1 MNRFRLQLQEIES
14 NIEAIAGANL
24 DSDSKWMRNSEM
36 LCSVKGLLSDRQTL
50 LNKMFQPTPEAMRHF
65 NAVNN
70 RLCILSHQLRAR
82 MKTLDEKRLSI
93 MDCPD
98 FDDDFEIEGRLS
110 FSFNDENSVL
120 KLDDDNYY
128 GSDFAKMICLIDSL
142 THREADWHALEC
154 IYLHSLNLDDN
165 LSWNN
170 DYPFIGR
177 GEFEDINICYAVHN
191 LTDHLG
197 YSIPDLIRL
206 NDFWAEV
213 RLTVQSITEQ
223 DGTRYI
229 PSTL

>member
-70 RLCILSHQLRAR
+70 RLCILSHQLQER
-82 MKTLDEKRLSI
+82 MRKLNEKRSLI

-98 FDDDFEIEGRLS
+98 FDDDLEIEGRLA

-120 KLDDDNYY
+120 KLADDDYY
-128 GSDFAKMICLIDSL
+128 CSDFARMICLIDSL
-142 THREADWHALEC
+142 IHHSTDWHALEC
-154 IYLHSLNLDDN
+154 IHPHSPKLYNDLN
-165 LSWNN
+165 WNN
-170 DYPFIGR
+170 DFPFIGCE
-177 GEFEDINICYAVHN
+177 EFKNIKICYAVHN

-197 YSIPDLIRL
+197 
-206 NDFWAEV
+206 
-213 RLTVQSITEQ
+213 Q
-223 DGTRYI
+223 
-229 PSTL
+229 

>member
-1 MNRFRLQLQEIES
+1 MNDGE
-14 NIEAIAGANL
+14 
-24 DSDSKWMRNSEM
+24 KVKT
-36 LCSVKGLLSDRQTL
+36 VKGLLSDRCAL
-50 LNKMFQPTPEAMRHF
+50 LNEMFCPTPEAMRHF

-70 RLCILSHQLRAR
+70 RLSTLSRQLRAR
-82 MKTLDEKRLSI
+82 MRTLDEKRLLI

-120 KLDDDNYY
+120 KLEDDNYY

-142 THREADWHALEC
+142 IHHKADWHALEC
-154 IYLHSLNLDDN
+154 IYLYSQNLDDN

-170 DYPFIGR
+170 DFPFIGR
-177 GEFEDINICYAVHN
+177 GEFKDIKICYAVHN

-213 RLTVQSITEQ
+213 RLTIQSITEQ

-229 PSTL
+229 PSTI

>member
-1 MNRFRLQLQEIES
+1 
-14 NIEAIAGANL
+14 
-24 DSDSKWMRNSEM
+24 
-36 LCSVKGLLSDRQTL
+36 
-50 LNKMFQPTPEAMRHF
+50 
-65 NAVNN
+65 
-70 RLCILSHQLRAR
+70 
-82 MKTLDEKRLSI
+82 

-98 FDDDFEIEGRLS
+98 FDDDLEIEGRLA

-120 KLDDDNYY
+120 KLADDDYY
-128 GSDFAKMICLIDSL
+128 CSDFARMICLIDSL
-142 THREADWHALEC
+142 IHHSTDWHALEC
-154 IYLHSLNLDDN
+154 IHPHSPKLDNDLN
-165 LSWNN
+165 WNN
-170 DYPFIGR
+170 DFPFIGCE
-177 GEFEDINICYAVHN
+177 EFKNIKICYAVHN

>member
-14 NIEAIAGANL
+14 NITAIAGANL

-70 RLCILSHQLRAR
+70 RLCILSQQLQER
-82 MKTLDEKRLSI
+82 MRKLNEKRSLI

-98 FDDDFEIEGRLS
+98 FDDDLEIEGRLA

-120 KLDDDNYY
+120 KLADDDYY
-128 GSDFAKMICLIDSL
+128 CSDFARMICLIDSL
-142 THREADWHALEC
+142 IHHSTDWHALEC
-154 IYLHSLNLDDN
+154 IHPHSPKLDNDLN
-165 LSWNN
+165 WNN
-170 DYPFIGR
+170 DFPFIGCE
-177 GEFEDINICYAVHN
+177 EFKNIKICYAVHN

-206 NDFWAEV
+206 NDFWCEV
-213 RLTVQSITEQ
+213 RLTLQSITEQ
-223 DGTRYI
+223 NGTRYI

>member
-65 NAVNN
+65 NA
-70 RLCILSHQLRAR
+70 
-82 MKTLDEKRLSI
+82 
-93 MDCPD
+93 
-98 FDDDFEIEGRLS
+98 
-110 FSFNDENSVL
+110 ENSVL
-120 KLDDDNYY
+120 KLADDDYY
-128 GSDFAKMICLIDSL
+128 CSDFARMICLIDSL
-142 THREADWHALEC
+142 IHHSTDWHALEC
-154 IYLHSLNLDDN
+154 IHPHSPKLDNDLN
-165 LSWNN
+165 WNN
-170 DYPFIGR
+170 DFPFIGCE
-177 GEFEDINICYAVHN
+177 EFKNIKICYAVHN

-206 NDFWAEV
+206 NDFWCEV
-213 RLTVQSITEQ
+213 RLTLQSITEQ
-223 DGTRYI
+223 NGTRYI

>member
-70 RLCILSHQLRAR
+70 RLCILSHQLQER
-82 MKTLDEKRLSI
+82 MRKLNEKRSLI

-98 FDDDFEIEGRLS
+98 FAR
-110 FSFNDENSVL
+110 
-120 KLDDDNYY
+120 
-128 GSDFAKMICLIDSL
+128 MICLIDSL
-142 THREADWHALEC
+142 IHHSTDWHALEC
-154 IYLHSLNLDDN
+154 IHPHSPKLDNDLN
-165 LSWNN
+165 WNN
-170 DYPFIGR
+170 DFPFIGCE
-177 GEFEDINICYAVHN
+177 EFKNIKICYAVHN

-206 NDFWAEV
+206 NDFWCEV
-213 RLTVQSITEQ
+213 RLTLQSITEQ
-223 DGTRYI
+223 NGTRYI

>member
-1 MNRFRLQLQEIES
+1 MNRLKRQLHAIE
-14 NIEAIAGANL
+14 NKITAIAGR
-24 DSDSKWMRNSEM
+24 DMDISSKWMEDSAQVGI
-36 LCSVKGLLSDRQTL
+36 VKALLSDRCVL
-50 LNKMFQPTPEAMRHF
+50 LNEMFTPTSEALKHF

-70 RLCILSHQLRAR
+70 RLSSLSRQLRAR

-177 GEFEDINICYAVHN
+177 GELEDINICYAVHN